1 MILLLDAALLGGIT
15 AFPLKFKLFYF
26 RSNIMW
32 SKISFAIFKLIGWK
46 TYYEP
51 LPGPRGIIVV
61 YPHTSNWDFPLGVL
75 WKSAY
80 QVKPRW
86 VAKES
91 LFKPPVFGW
100 LMRKLG
106 GIGIKREGN
115 LDVAQNLKKT
125 MMAEDNCW
133 LVIAIEGTRSYKPYI
148 HLGYYYIAK
157 AANVPIG
164 LAKFNYETKTV
175 GVSNYR
181 YVKDTIEEEIEQ
193 LKLDFADHH
202 ARYPENA
209 GALAVREKKG
219 SSSSE
224 QTS

>member
-1 MILLLDAALLGGIT
+1 
-15 AFPLKFKLFYF
+15 
-26 RSNIMW
+26 MW
-32 SKISFAIFKLIGWK
+32 SKLSFAIFKLIGWK

-51 LPGPRGIIVV
+51 LPGPHGIIVV

-80 QVKPRW
+80 KVRPRW

-100 LMRKLG
+100 FMRKLG

-125 MMAEDNCW
+125 MLAEDNCW

-175 GVSNYR
+175 GVSDYR

-193 LKLDFADHH
+193 LKLDFTGHR

-209 GALAVREKKG
+209 GTLAVREKKG
-219 SSSSE
+219 ADKPSAS
-224 QTS
+224 